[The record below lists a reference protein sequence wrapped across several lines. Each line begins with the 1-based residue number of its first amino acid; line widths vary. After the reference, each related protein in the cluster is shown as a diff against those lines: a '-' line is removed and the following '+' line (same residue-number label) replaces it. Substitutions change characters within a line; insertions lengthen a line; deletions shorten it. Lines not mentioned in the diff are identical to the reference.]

1 MIGLWMRCAGAALVA
16 AVGSAAAGAQ
26 TSPITLSVDLTD
38 APRKVLHATEVMSVS
53 AGPLTLVYPKWIPGE
68 HGPTGPIENMAGFF
82 ITANGQPVK
91 WERDKVDMFAYHVTV
106 PQGVTK
112 LEMKIDFLASS
123 SLSGFSAGGSTSE
136 NLALLSWNTLLVYP
150 DGTNASD
157 VMFTPSITVP
167 AGWQFG
173 TALDKDGGS
182 GLNTAFKTVS
192 LEQLIDSPV
201 LAGRYFREIALAPE
215 ITPKHYLD
223 MAADGPEE
231 LALSKDHIA
240 DFDRLVRET
249 GALYK
254 SRHYGSYHFL
264 VTLSDEVAH
273 FGLEHHQSSDD
284 RVTAN
289 TFIDDREFVLD
300 GLLLPHEFTHSWN
313 GKYRRP
319 AGLAT
324 SNYQKPMEGDLLWV
338 YEGLTEYLGDVLAAR
353 CGIWTPE
360 QYKQRLSTIAA
371 VYDNR
376 PGRTWRNIQDTATA
390 AQILYDAGGG
400 WDNWRLNVDYYDEG
414 ELIWLDVDT
423 TIRKMTNGKK
433 TLDDFVAKFHG
444 YGGDTGPKVVPYTFE
459 DVVAGLNGVVANDW
473 ATFLRSRIDSNA
485 YQAPLGGLENGGYKL
500 SYSDK
505 PNGWSEMANAES
517 GTYDFWYSL
526 GLHVGK
532 SGRVSDVLKGGVS
545 DKGGIGPGMQ
555 VVAVNGRAFTPD
567 ILKAAVRDAK
577 DSGPAVELIVLNTGY
592 YKVVR
597 LDYHGGERYPQ
608 LERVSGVP
616 DRMDD
621 ILKPEAK

>member
-16 AVGSAAAGAQ
+16 AVGGAAAGAQ

-38 APRKVLHATEVMSVS
+38 APRKVLHATEVMPVS

-173 TALDKDGGS
+173 TALDKDGGA
-182 GLNTAFKTVS
+182 GLNTTFRTVS

-215 ITPKHYLD
+215 IAPKHYLD